1 MTQPLLLDTCAII
14 WMGENEPLADEAVL
28 ALDLASDRGE
38 RVRLSPI
45 SAWEI
50 GMLASKGRIAS
61 PVRPEMWFN
70 RFLTG
75 GNFALSELLPDVLI
89 ASSFLPGL
97 PPSDPIDRIIIATAR
112 ENDLTLVTRDRKIL
126 AYGEAGYIS
135 VLKC

>member
-14 WMGENEPLADEAVL
+14 WMGEDEPLADEAVV
-28 ALDLASDRGE
+28 ALDMASDRGQ

-50 GMLASKGRIAS
+50 GMLAFKGRFAS
-61 PVRPEMWFN
+61 PLQPESWFN

-75 GNFALSELLPDVLI
+75 GNFLLSDLMPDVLI
-89 ASSFLPGL
+89 ASSFLPGV

-112 ENDLTLVTRDRKIL
+112 QHDLTLVTRDRKIIE
-126 AYGEAGYIS
+126 YGEAGHVS